1 MTTKTK
7 ILTTLSTILAFFSA
21 QFVLMSINTFGQYA
35 HTMMNFWIASIL
47 TLVCTGYSYI
57 TISKHDAKHPRKHEY
72 KYRYTLLAIAVY
84 WLSLVVMTVILQK
97 MGIMSQQQSN
107 QSSIDSL
114 LKTNVIVLIT
124 YVTII
129 APIVEELLFRYILPK
144 AFSFNRIAEIIAYAV
159 GFILFVALHM
169 PNGITGLLTYG
180 GMGIMFTFMRIYYD
194 NINASILTHITWNV
208 IVVTIMLL

>member
-7 ILTTLSTILAFFSA
+7 ILTTLSALLAFFSA

-35 HTMMNFWIASIL
+35 YSMLNFWIASAL
-47 TLVCTGYSYI
+47 TLICTAYSYI

-72 KYRYTLLAIAVY
+72 KYRYTLLAIGIY
-84 WLSLVVMTVILQK
+84 YLFLVVLTVILTKLGIAPQK
-97 MGIMSQQQSN
+97 QDN

-114 LKTNVIVLIT
+114 LKTSAIVLIV

-129 APIVEELLFRYILPK
+129 APIIEELLFRYILPK
-144 AFSFNRIAEIIAYAV
+144 AFNFNKIAEIIAYAV
-159 GFILFVALHM
+159 GFILFVTLHM

-180 GMGIMFTFMRIYYD
+180 GMGVLFTFMRIYYD

-208 IVVTIMLL
+208 IVVAIMLL

>member
-7 ILTTLSTILAFFSA
+7 IVTTLSALLAFFSA
-21 QFVLMSINTFGQYA
+21 QFLLMSINTFGQYA
-35 HTMMNFWIASIL
+35 YAMLNFWIASAL
-47 TLVCTGYSYI
+47 TLICTAYSYI

-72 KYRYTLLAIAVY
+72 KYRYTLLAIGIY
-84 WLSLVVMTVILQK
+84 YLFLVVLTVILTK
-97 MGIMSQQQSN
+97 MGVAPQKQDN

-114 LKTNVIVLIT
+114 LKTSALVLIV

-129 APIVEELLFRYILPK
+129 APIIEELLFRYILPK
-144 AFSFNRIAEIIAYAV
+144 AFNFNKIAEICAYII
-159 GFILFVALHM
+159 GFILFVTLHM

-180 GMGIMFTFMRIYYD
+180 GMGVLFTFMRIYYD

-208 IVVTIMLL
+208 IVVAIMLS

>member
-7 ILTTLSTILAFFSA
+7 ILTTLSALLAFFSA
-21 QFVLMSINTFGQYA
+21 QFVLMSINTFEQYA
-35 HTMMNFWIASIL
+35 YTMLNFWIASAL
-47 TLVCTGYSYI
+47 TLICTAYSYI

-72 KYRYTLLAIAVY
+72 KYRYTLLAIGIY
-84 WLSLVVMTVILQK
+84 YLFLVVLTVILMKLGIAPQK
-97 MGIMSQQQSN
+97 QDN

-114 LKTNVIVLIT
+114 LKTSAVVLIL

-129 APIVEELLFRYILPK
+129 APIIEELLFRYILPK
-144 AFSFNRIAEIIAYAV
+144 AFNFNKIAETCAYIV
-159 GFILFVALHM
+159 GFILFVVLHM

-180 GMGIMFTFMRIYYD
+180 GMGVLFTFMRIYYD

-208 IVVTIMLL
+208 IVVAIMLL